1 MQELVLGGQ
10 GHFLD
15 LGEGDVL
22 VENHGQVAAH
32 GGELRQ
38 RLEVH
43 FLGLGQALH
52 HQRPVE
58 GGVVDVFLQFEVLQ
72 GLLAEFAKGDNLL
85 FVNAIGGRVVEMG
98 LVAFLGF
105 ELVEVKLEVVQ
116 DAHDVFLQVEVV
128 DGLVL
133 VAPQLGLL
141 VAGEEEV
148 EAGVLAIRLEGLR
161 FVADFRCVEE
171 VDVAELEELH
181 VADLAVLVEG
191 DALQS
196 APHQGL
202 SHHVEVAAQRIQN
215 LNVPCRVEGGEGL
228 AVGSTGE
235 RVVHDLIEAVGH
247 QHVAD
252 LLLHLVGI
260 GLRGAADGGMDAARD
275 LDVVVAIDAQ
285 DFFHHVGG
293 TGHVDLAGV
302 NVHNNVLVV
311 LFNDL
316 AFKAFQYVDGLDRV
330 DDLASHFVQVVEFQI
345 DAGRGEV
352 AVLYVLD
359 FG

>member
-1 MQELVLGGQ
+1 
-10 GHFLD
+10 
-15 LGEGDVL
+15 
-22 VENHGQVAAH
+22 
-32 GGELRQ
+32 
-38 RLEVH
+38 
-43 FLGLGQALH
+43 
-52 HQRPVE
+52 
-58 GGVVDVFLQFEVLQ
+58 
-72 GLLAEFAKGDNLL
+72 
-85 FVNAIGGRVVEMG
+85 MG

-105 ELVEVKLEVVQ
+105 ELVEVELEVVQ
-116 DAHDVFLQVEVV
+116 DTHHVFLEVEVV
-128 DGLVL
+128 DGLGL

-141 VAGEEEV
+141 VAGEEEG
-148 EAGVLAIRLEGLR
+148 ETGVLGIGFERLRLI
-161 FVADFRCVEE
+161 ASFRSVEE

-181 VADLAVLVEG
+181 VADLTVLVEG
-191 DALQS
+191 DAFQS

-202 SHHVEVAAQRIQN
+202 AHHVEVAAQRIQN
-215 LNVPCRVEGGEGL
+215 LDVTLGRKGREGL
-228 AVGSTGE
+228 AVGSLGE
-235 RVVHDLIEAVGH
+235 RVVHDFVEAVGH

-285 DFFHHVGG
+285 DLFHHVGG

-316 AFKAFQYVDGLDRV
+316 AFKALQYVDGLGLV

-352 AVLYVLD
+352 AVLHVLD